1 MAFLFCH
8 QRAIFRTTLIFAM
21 RFHSID
27 VLRGITV
34 TLMIIVNSPG
44 NYTTTFAPLLHAD
57 WHGFTPTDWVFP
69 TFLFVVGNAMSFS
82 MGRYFSASPGQFFA
96 KVGKRAFII
105 FLLGYLMYWFPFLHE
120 VNGEWTLKPIAETR
134 IFGVLQR
141 IGLCYFF
148 ASVVVYYGK
157 ERGAIFFSIFALLA
171 YWVFLLALGDLTL
184 AGNAVRAIDLALW
197 GPAHLYTGDGIP
209 FDPEGLLSTLP
220 AIVNVLGGY
229 LAARFV
235 QQRGAH
241 WETLA
246 KLLMSGVVLVAVG
259 LMWNWGFPINK
270 KLWTS
275 SYALYTIGIDMMILA
290 LLIYVIEML
299 KKDRWTYFF
308 DVFGKNTLFI
318 YLISEIGLTIMWI
331 VPVGGKPLS
340 EYLFTHVWAPI
351 VGDYLGSF
359 LFAFTWMMVCWLV
372 GYWMDQKKIYIKV

>member
-1 MAFLFCH
+1 
-8 QRAIFRTTLIFAM
+8 M

-44 NYTTTFAPLLHAD
+44 NYTTTFAPLLHAE

-82 MGRYFSASPGQFFA
+82 MGKYFSANPGQFFA

-105 FLLGYLMYWFPFLHE
+105 FLLGYFMYWFPFLHE
-120 VNGEWTLKPIAETR
+120 VNGEWTFKPIAETR

-148 ASVVVYYGK
+148 ASVVVYFSK

-171 YWVFLLALGDLTL
+171 YWFLLLALGDLTL

-197 GPAHLYTGDGIP
+197 GPAHLYTGDGTP

-235 QQRGAH
+235 QQRGTH
-241 WETLA
+241 RETLA
-246 KLLMSGVVLVAVG
+246 KLLMSGVVFVAVG

-275 SYALYTIGIDMMILA
+275 SFALYTIGIDMMILA
-290 LLIYVIEML
+290 LLIYVVEML

-331 VPVGGKPLS
+331 VPVGGKPLY

-372 GYWMDQKKIYIKV
+372 GYWMDQMKIYIKV